1 MTILRLKV
9 VRSVSIE
16 MRREDL
22 PQDQIQEIETIV
34 AVVIDQII
42 LAILQVEE
50 VVAVV
55 VAEGEEGNSN
65 KTIDY

>member
-1 MTILRLKV
+1 MILRLKV